1 MRILKKYKMIIENFY
16 IGQKETISKAFT
28 DEDAL
33 LFSQLSMDTNPIH
46 LNDDYAQ
53 KSIFK
58 KRICHGFLVGSL
70 FSAIFATKLP
80 GPGAIY
86 LQQDMTFLKPVYLNQ
101 VVIAEV
107 EIIEI
112 VLEKKI
118 IKFLTSCFNENNEL
132 VIKGFAVIKI

>member
-1 MRILKKYKMIIENFY
+1 MKIEEYFV
-16 IGQKETISKAFT
+16 GQKETLSKAFT
-28 DEDAL
+28 NDDAI

-46 LNDDYAQ
+46 LNEEYAQ

-58 KRICHGFLVGSL
+58 QRICHGFLVGSL
-70 FSAIFATKLP
+70 ISAIFATKLP

-101 VVIAEV
+101 LVTAEV

-112 VLEKKI
+112 IIEKKI
-118 IKFLTSCFNENNEL
+118 IKFLTSCFNENMDL
-132 VIKGFAVIKI
+132 VIKGYAVIKI

>member
-1 MRILKKYKMIIENFY
+1 MKIEEYFV
-16 IGQKETISKAFT
+16 GQKETLSKAFT
-28 DEDAL
+28 NEDAV

-46 LNDDYAQ
+46 LNEEYAQ

-58 KRICHGFLVGSL
+58 QRICHGFLVGSL
-70 FSAIFATKLP
+70 ISAIFATKLP

-101 VVIAEV
+101 LVTAEV

-112 VLEKKI
+112 IIEKKI
-118 IKFLTSCFNENNEL
+118 LKFLTSCFNENMDL
-132 VIKGFAVIKI
+132 VIKGYAVIKI

>member
-1 MRILKKYKMIIENFY
+1 MKIEEYFV
-16 IGQKETISKAFT
+16 GQKETISKAFT
-28 DEDAL
+28 NEDAV

-46 LNDDYAQ
+46 LNEEYAQ

-58 KRICHGFLVGSL
+58 QRICHGFLVGSL
-70 FSAIFATKLP
+70 ISAIFATKLP

-101 VVIAEV
+101 LVTAEV

-112 VLEKKI
+112 IIEKKI
-118 IKFLTSCFNENNEL
+118 IKFLTSCFNENMDL
-132 VIKGFAVIKI
+132 VIKGYAVIKI